1 MQRQVEASP
10 AQIENCH
17 EPGWRQQFGYPR
29 GLLGRLA
36 GHLMAVKNAEMHQL
50 TVDQLELGEDDCVLE
65 IGFGHGRMIRM
76 MAECAPQGLVA
87 GVDPSD
93 VMLAQARWRNRAMI
107 GKGPVELTLGTASSL
122 PWPDRS
128 FDKVCAVNSYQHWDD
143 PVHDLLEVRRV
154 LRDGAVLLLALRMH
168 DPDGGSFSSPGFREA
183 QVDGVVAQAR
193 AAGFRES
200 KCEVHELSRT
210 VALVRAIR

>member
-1 MQRQVEASP
+1 M
-10 AQIENCH
+10 
-17 EPGWRQQFGYPR
+17 
-29 GLLGRLA
+29 L
-36 GHLMAVKNAEMHQL
+36 AVKNAEMHQL

-76 MAECAPQGLVA
+76 MAEL
-87 GVDPSD
+87 
-93 VMLAQARWRNRAMI
+93 
-107 GKGPVELTLGTASSL
+107 
-122 PWPDRS
+122 
-128 FDKVCAVNSYQHWDD
+128 
-143 PVHDLLEVRRV
+143 RRV

-168 DPDGGSFSSPGFREA
+168 DPDGGSFSLPGFREA

-200 KCEVHELSRT
+200 KRDVHELSRT